1 MRDMREIII
10 LRLTLLNFKGI
21 RSLTVDFDEHETN
34 IYGANAAGKTT
45 VFDAFRWVLFGK
57 DCQDRKD
64 FNIKTIGADG
74 KPIER
79 LPHEVTADLV
89 VDGEQITLKKCY
101 VEKWAKKRGSA
112 EETFSGHAVECYY
125 NDVPCSV
132 KEYEAKVSEICDEQ
146 VFKLITNPLFFTSQK
161 KDFQRG
167 MLISLAGDVTNQ
179 ELVDE
184 NPGFSE
190 LVGML
195 SGKTVEELKREVS
208 CKKRKIKDGIDN
220 IPARID
226 ERKRDMPE
234 AWDWSAVE
242 TNIRVHEYELKR
254 LDAQIADRSKAFNET
269 TKHKQEVAKQLSEVK
284 SSITARQYELK
295 DKLLAEYNES
305 RRAHDTVV
313 QRAISLRNER
323 RVKALALPR
332 LGNELQTLKDKREAL
347 IAEWRAIKAEI
358 FTEPDRNEFV
368 CPTCKRPLEADDVD
382 AKIEE
387 LRTAFNAEKSKR
399 LEYNKTIGI
408 ETKGAIEAKESE
420 IKAINDGCFR
430 LDNEIAEIENSA
442 AYKTTPTEPNV
453 EPMIAADNTLQE
465 LKAKAANLQMELDKE
480 VSAPDTSDLQE
491 LKNKHQEAI
500 NAAKVKL
507 SNRETIANSNRR
519 IKELEDEYKTSQDEL
534 ARLEG
539 IEFTIQQFCKARI
552 EHVESRINGMFRLV
566 RFKMYEQQINGGEI
580 ETCEATVDGVP
591 FSDLNNAMKIN
602 AGLDIINAICAAKS
616 IIAPI
621 FIDNRESVSEIV
633 STKSQIV
640 NLIVDENCKTLKIQ

>member
-1 MRDMREIII
+1 MKEIII

-101 VEKWAKKRGSA
+101 VEKWTKKRGSA
-112 EETFSGHAVECYY
+112 VETFSGHAVECYY

-167 MLISLAGDVTNQ
+167 MLISLAGNVTNQ

-184 NPGFSE
+184 NPDFAD

-195 SGKTVEELKREVS
+195 SGKTIEELKREVAS
-208 CKKRKIKDGIDN
+208 KKRKIKDGIDN

-242 TNIRVHEYELKR
+242 TNIKVHEYEIGQ
-254 LDAQIADRSKAFNET
+254 LDAQIAGRSKAFSET
-269 TKHKQEVAKQLSEVK
+269 TKSKQEVARQLSEVK
-284 SSITARQYELK
+284 SGITAREYKMK
-295 DKLLAEYNES
+295 DALLACYNET
-305 RRAHDTVV
+305 RRAHETAV
-313 QRAISLRNER
+313 QEVASKRNER

-332 LGNELQTLKDKREAL
+332 MEKELQTLKEKREAL
-347 IAEWRAIKAEI
+347 IAEWRTVKAEE

-387 LRTAFNAEKSKR
+387 LRTAFNTDKSKR
-399 LEYNKTIGI
+399 LEHNKTVGI
-408 ETKGAIEAKESE
+408 ETKGAIEAKEAE
-420 IKAINDGCFR
+420 IKAINDGCFK
-430 LDNEIAEIENSA
+430 LDDTIALIENSD
-442 AYKTTPTEPNV
+442 AYKNNPTEPDIKPILDEDDELN
-453 EPMIAADNTLQE
+453 E
-465 LKAKAANLQMELDKE
+465 LKTKAANLQMELDKE

-491 LKNKHQEAI
+491 LKNKHQEAL
-500 NAAKVKL
+500 NADKMKL
-507 SNRETIANSNRR
+507 RDRETIANINKR

-552 EHVESRINGMFRLV
+552 EHVESRINGMFKLV
-566 RFKMYEQQINGGEI
+566 RFKMHEQQINGGEI

-602 AGLDIINAICAAKS
+602 AGLDIINAICAANG

-621 FIDNRESVSEIV
+621 FIDNRESVSEIL
-633 STKSQIV
+633 STQSQIV
-640 NLIVDENCKTLKIQ
+640 NLVVDENCKTLKIQ

>member
-1 MRDMREIII
+1 MKEIII

-57 DCQDRKD
+57 DCNDRKD

-101 VEKWAKKRGSA
+101 VEKWTKKRGSA
-112 EETFSGHAVECYY
+112 VETFSGHAVECYY

-167 MLISLAGDVTNQ
+167 MLINLAGDVTNQ

-184 NPGFSE
+184 NPEFSE

-195 SGKTVEELKREVS
+195 SGKTVEELKREVAS
-208 CKKRKIKDGIDN
+208 KKRKIKDGIDN

-234 AWDWSAVE
+234 VLDWSAIE
-242 TNIRVHEYELKR
+242 TNIKVHEYEITQ
-254 LDAQIADRSKAFNET
+254 LDAQIADRSKAFNEI

-284 SSITARQYELK
+284 SSITARQFELK
-295 DKLLAEYNES
+295 DKLLADYNES
-305 RRAHDTVV
+305 RRAHDTAV
-313 QRAISLRNER
+313 QRATTLRNER
-323 RVKALALPR
+323 RVKGLALPR
-332 LGNELQTLKDKREAL
+332 LEKELASLKEKREGM
-347 IAEWRAIKAEI
+347 IAEWRNIKAMT
-358 FTEPDRNEFV
+358 FAEPDRNEFV

-387 LRTAFNAEKSKR
+387 LRTAFNADKSKR
-399 LEYNKTIGI
+399 LESNKTLGI
-408 ETKGAIEAKESE
+408 ETKNAIEAKEAE
-420 IKAINDGCFR
+420 IKAINDGCFK

-442 AYKTTPTEPNV
+442 SYKTEPTEPNI
-453 EPMIAADNTLQE
+453 EPMIEADSTLQE
-465 LKAKAANLQMELDKE
+465 LKAKAANLQTELDKE

-491 LKNKHQEAI
+491 LKSKHQEAI
-500 NAAKVKL
+500 NADKVKL
-507 SNRETIANSNRR
+507 HNRETIANSNKR

-552 EHVESRINGMFRLV
+552 EHVESRINGMFKLV

-580 ETCEATVDGVP
+580 ETCEATVNGVP

-602 AGLDIINAICAAKS
+602 AGLDIINAICAANG

-621 FIDNRESVSEIV
+621 FIDNRESVSDIV
-633 STKSQIV
+633 STQSQIV
-640 NLIVDENCKTLKIQ
+640 NLIVDANCKTLKIM

>member
-1 MRDMREIII
+1 MKEIII

-57 DCQDRKD
+57 DCNDRKD

-101 VEKWAKKRGSA
+101 VEKWTKKRGSA
-112 EETFSGHAVECYY
+112 VETFSGHAVECYY

-167 MLISLAGDVTNQ
+167 MLINLAGDVTNQ

-184 NPGFSE
+184 NPEISE

-195 SGKTVEELKREVS
+195 SGKTVEELKREVAS
-208 CKKRKIKDGIDN
+208 KKRKIKDGIDN

-234 AWDWSAVE
+234 VLDWSAIE
-242 TNIRVHEYELKR
+242 TNIKVHEYEITQ
-254 LDAQIADRSKAFNET
+254 LDAQIADRSKAFNEI

-284 SSITARQYELK
+284 SSITARQFELK
-295 DKLLAEYNES
+295 DKLLADYNES
-305 RRAHDTVV
+305 RRAHDTAV
-313 QRAISLRNER
+313 QRATTLCNER
-323 RVKALALPR
+323 RVKGLALPR
-332 LGNELQTLKDKREAL
+332 LEKELASLKEKREGL
-347 IAEWRAIKAEI
+347 IAEWRNIKAMT
-358 FTEPDRNEFV
+358 FVEPDRNEFV

-387 LRTAFNAEKSKR
+387 LRTAFNADKSKR
-399 LEYNKTIGI
+399 LESNKTLGI
-408 ETKGAIEAKESE
+408 ETKNAIEAKEAE
-420 IKAINDGCFR
+420 IKAINDGCFK

-442 AYKTTPTEPNV
+442 SYKTEPTEPNI
-453 EPMIAADNTLQE
+453 EPMIEADSTLQE
-465 LKAKAANLQMELDKE
+465 LKAKVANLQTELDKE

-491 LKNKHQEAI
+491 LKSKHQEAI
-500 NAAKVKL
+500 NADKVKL
-507 SNRETIANSNRR
+507 HNRETIANSNKR

-552 EHVESRINGMFRLV
+552 EHVESRINGMFKLV

-580 ETCEATVDGVP
+580 ETCEATVNGVP

-602 AGLDIINAICAAKS
+602 AGLDIINAICAANG

-621 FIDNRESVSEIV
+621 FIDNRESVSDIV
-633 STKSQIV
+633 STQSQIV
-640 NLIVDENCKTLKIQ
+640 NLIVDANCKTLKIM

>member
-1 MRDMREIII
+1 MKEIII
-10 LRLTLLNFKGI
+10 LRLILLNFKGI

-57 DCQDRKD
+57 DCNDRKD

-74 KPIER
+74 KPIEL

-101 VEKWAKKRGSA
+101 VEKWTKKRGSA
-112 EETFSGHAVECYY
+112 VETFSGHAVECYY

-167 MLISLAGDVTNQ
+167 MLINLAGDVTNQ

-184 NPGFSE
+184 NTEFSE

-195 SGKTVEELKREVS
+195 SGKTVEELKREVAS
-208 CKKRKIKDGIDN
+208 KKRKIKDGIDN

-234 AWDWSAVE
+234 VLDWSAIE
-242 TNIRVHEYELKR
+242 TNIKVHEYEITQ
-254 LDAQIADRSKAFNET
+254 LDAQIADRSKAFNEI

-284 SSITARQYELK
+284 SSITARQFELK
-295 DKLLAEYNES
+295 DKLLADYNES
-305 RRAHDTVV
+305 RRAHDTAV
-313 QRAISLRNER
+313 QRATTLRNER
-323 RVKALALPR
+323 RVKGLALPR
-332 LGNELQTLKDKREAL
+332 LEKELASLKEKREGM
-347 IAEWRAIKAEI
+347 IAEWRNIKAMT
-358 FTEPDRNEFV
+358 FAEPDRNEFV

-387 LRTAFNAEKSKR
+387 LRTAFNADKSKR
-399 LEYNKTIGI
+399 LESNKTLGI
-408 ETKGAIEAKESE
+408 ETKNAIEAKEAE
-420 IKAINDGCFR
+420 IKAINDGCFK

-442 AYKTTPTEPNV
+442 SYKTEPTEPNI
-453 EPMIAADNTLQE
+453 EPMIEADSTLQE
-465 LKAKAANLQMELDKE
+465 LKAKAANLQTELDKE

-491 LKNKHQEAI
+491 LKSKHQEAI
-500 NAAKVKL
+500 NADKVKL
-507 SNRETIANSNRR
+507 HNRETIANSNKR

-552 EHVESRINGMFRLV
+552 EHVESRINGMFKLV

-580 ETCEATVDGVP
+580 ETCEATVNGVP

-602 AGLDIINAICAAKS
+602 AGLDIINAICAANG

-621 FIDNRESVSEIV
+621 FIDNRESVSDIV
-633 STKSQIV
+633 STQSQIV
-640 NLIVDENCKTLKIQ
+640 NLIVDANCKTLKIM

>member
-1 MRDMREIII
+1 MKEIII

-57 DCQDRKD
+57 DCNDRKD

-101 VEKWAKKRGSA
+101 VEKWTKKRGSA
-112 EETFSGHAVECYY
+112 VETFSGHAVECYY

-167 MLISLAGDVTNQ
+167 MLINLAGDVTNQ

-184 NPGFSE
+184 NPEFSE

-195 SGKTVEELKREVS
+195 SGKTVEELKREVAS
-208 CKKRKIKDGIDN
+208 KKRKIKDGIDN

-234 AWDWSAVE
+234 VLDWSAIE
-242 TNIRVHEYELKR
+242 TNIKVHEYEITQ
-254 LDAQIADRSKAFNET
+254 LDAQIADRSKAFNEI

-284 SSITARQYELK
+284 SSITARQFELK
-295 DKLLAEYNES
+295 DKLLADYNES
-305 RRAHDTVV
+305 RRAHDTAV
-313 QRAISLRNER
+313 QRATTLRNER
-323 RVKALALPR
+323 RVKGLALPR
-332 LGNELQTLKDKREAL
+332 LEKELQTLKERREAL
-347 IAEWRAIKAEI
+347 IAEWRAIKTETFA
-358 FTEPDRNEFV
+358 EPDRNDFI
-368 CPTCKRPLEADDVD
+368 CPTCKRPLEADDVE
-382 AKIEE
+382 AKIED
-387 LRTAFNAEKSKR
+387 LRISFNADKSKR
-399 LEYNKTIGI
+399 LESNKTLGI
-408 ETKGAIEAKESE
+408 ETKNAIEAKEAE
-420 IKAINDGCFR
+420 IKAINDGCFK
-430 LDNEIAEIENSA
+430 LDNEIVEIENSA
-442 AYKTTPTEPNV
+442 SYKTEPTEPNI
-453 EPMIAADNTLQE
+453 EPMIEADSTLQG
-465 LKAKAANLQMELDKE
+465 LKAKAANLQTELDKE

-491 LKNKHQEAI
+491 LKSKHQEAI
-500 NAAKVKL
+500 NADKVKL
-507 SNRETIANSNRR
+507 HNRETIANSNKR

-552 EHVESRINGMFRLV
+552 EHVESRINGMFKLV

-580 ETCEATVDGVP
+580 ETCEAAVNGVP

-602 AGLDIINAICAAKS
+602 AGLDIINAICAANG

-621 FIDNRESVSEIV
+621 FIDNRESVSDIV
-633 STKSQIV
+633 STQSQIV
-640 NLIVDENCKTLKIQ
+640 NLIVDANCKTLKIM

>member
-1 MRDMREIII
+1 MKEIII

-57 DCQDRKD
+57 DCNDRKD

-101 VEKWAKKRGSA
+101 VEKWTKKRGSA
-112 EETFSGHAVECYY
+112 VETFSGHAVECYY

-167 MLISLAGDVTNQ
+167 MLINLAGDVTNQ

-184 NPGFSE
+184 NPEFSE

-195 SGKTVEELKREVS
+195 SGKTVEELKREVAS
-208 CKKRKIKDGIDN
+208 KKRKIKDGIDN

-234 AWDWSAVE
+234 VLDWSAIE
-242 TNIRVHEYELKR
+242 TNIKVHEYEITQ
-254 LDAQIADRSKAFNET
+254 LDAQIADRSKVFNEA
-269 TKHKQEVAKQLSEVK
+269 TKHKQEVARQLSDVK
-284 SSITARQYELK
+284 SSITARQFELK
-295 DKLLAEYNES
+295 DKLLADYNES
-305 RRAHDTVV
+305 RRAHDTAV
-313 QRAISLRNER
+313 QRATTLRNER

-332 LGNELQTLKDKREAL
+332 LEKELASLKEKREGL
-347 IAEWRAIKAEI
+347 IAEWRNIKAMA
-358 FTEPDRNEFV
+358 FAEPDRNEFV

-387 LRTAFNAEKSKR
+387 LRTAFNADKSKR
-399 LEYNKTIGI
+399 LESNKTLGI
-408 ETKGAIEAKESE
+408 ETKNAIEAKEAE
-420 IKAINDGCFR
+420 IKAIEDGCFN
-430 LDNEIAEIENSA
+430 LDNEVAEIENSDA
-442 AYKTTPTEPNV
+442 FKTTPTAPNV
-453 EPMIAADNTLQE
+453 EPAIAADKTLQE
-465 LKAKAANLQMELDKE
+465 LEAQAMSLKAELDKE
-480 VSAPDTSDLQE
+480 VSAPDTSDLME

-500 NAAKVKL
+500 NADKVKL
-507 SNRETIANSNRR
+507 NNRETIANSNKR

-552 EHVESRINGMFRLV
+552 EHVESRINGMFKLV

-580 ETCEATVDGVP
+580 ETCEATVNGVP

-602 AGLDIINAICAAKS
+602 AGLDIINAICAANG

-621 FIDNRESVSEIV
+621 FIDNRESVSDIV
-633 STKSQIV
+633 STQSQIV
-640 NLIVDENCKTLKIQ
+640 NLIVDANCKTLKIM

>member
-1 MRDMREIII
+1 MKEIII

-21 RSLTVDFDEHETN
+21 RSLTVDFDEHETS

-57 DCQDRKD
+57 DCNDRKD

-101 VEKWAKKRGSA
+101 VEKWTKKRGSA
-112 EETFSGHAVECYY
+112 VETFSGHAVECYY

-167 MLISLAGDVTNQ
+167 MLINLAGDVTNQ

-184 NPGFSE
+184 NPEFSE

-195 SGKTVEELKREVS
+195 SGKTVEELKREVAS
-208 CKKRKIKDGIDN
+208 KKRKIKDGIDN

-234 AWDWSAVE
+234 VLDWSAIE
-242 TNIRVHEYELKR
+242 TNIKVHEYEITQ
-254 LDAQIADRSKAFNET
+254 LDAQIADRSKAFNEI

-284 SSITARQYELK
+284 SSITARQFELK
-295 DKLLAEYNES
+295 DKLLADYNES
-305 RRAHDTVV
+305 RRAHDTAV
-313 QRAISLRNER
+313 QRATTLRNER
-323 RVKALALPR
+323 RVKGLALPR
-332 LGNELQTLKDKREAL
+332 LEKELASLKEKREGL
-347 IAEWRAIKAEI
+347 IAEWRNIKAMT
-358 FTEPDRNEFV
+358 FAEPDRNEFV

-387 LRTAFNAEKSKR
+387 LRTAFNADKSKR
-399 LEYNKTIGI
+399 LESNKTLGI
-408 ETKGAIEAKESE
+408 ETKNAIEAKEAE
-420 IKAINDGCFR
+420 IKAINDGCFK

-442 AYKTTPTEPNV
+442 SYKTEPTEPNI
-453 EPMIAADNTLQE
+453 EPMIEADSTLQE
-465 LKAKAANLQMELDKE
+465 LKAKAANLQTELDKE

-491 LKNKHQEAI
+491 LKSKHQEAI
-500 NAAKVKL
+500 NADKVKL
-507 SNRETIANSNRR
+507 HNRETIANSNKR

-552 EHVESRINGMFRLV
+552 EHVESRINGMFKLV

-580 ETCEATVDGVP
+580 ETCEATVNGVP

-602 AGLDIINAICAAKS
+602 AGLDIINAICAANG

-621 FIDNRESVSEIV
+621 FIDNRESVSDIV
-633 STKSQIV
+633 STQSQIV
-640 NLIVDENCKTLKIQ
+640 NLIVDANCKTLKIM

>member
-1 MRDMREIII
+1 MKEIII

-57 DCQDRKD
+57 DCNDRKD

-89 VDGEQITLKKCY
+89 VDGEQITIKKCY
-101 VEKWAKKRGSA
+101 VEKWTKKRGSA
-112 EETFSGHAVECYY
+112 VETFSGHAVECYY

-167 MLISLAGDVTNQ
+167 MLINLAGDVTNQ

-184 NPGFSE
+184 NPEFSE

-195 SGKTVEELKREVS
+195 SGKTVEELKREVAS
-208 CKKRKIKDGIDN
+208 KKRKIKDGIDN

-234 AWDWSAVE
+234 VLDWSAIE
-242 TNIRVHEYELKR
+242 TNIKVHEYEITQ
-254 LDAQIADRSKAFNET
+254 LDAQIADRSKAFNEI

-284 SSITARQYELK
+284 SSITARKFELK
-295 DKLLAEYNES
+295 DKLLADYNES
-305 RRAHDTVV
+305 RRAHDTAV
-313 QRAISLRNER
+313 QRATTLRNER
-323 RVKALALPR
+323 RVKGLALPR
-332 LGNELQTLKDKREAL
+332 LEKELASLKEKREGL
-347 IAEWRAIKAEI
+347 IAEWRNIKAMT
-358 FTEPDRNEFV
+358 FAEPDRNEFV

-387 LRTAFNAEKSKR
+387 LRTAFNADKSKR
-399 LEYNKTIGI
+399 LESNKTLGI
-408 ETKGAIEAKESE
+408 ETKNAIEAKEAE
-420 IKAINDGCFR
+420 IKAINDGCFK

-442 AYKTTPTEPNV
+442 SYKTEPTEPNI
-453 EPMIAADNTLQE
+453 EPMIEADSTLQE
-465 LKAKAANLQMELDKE
+465 LKAKAANLQTELDKE

-491 LKNKHQEAI
+491 LKSKHQEAI
-500 NAAKVKL
+500 NADKVKL
-507 SNRETIANSNRR
+507 HNREAIANSNKR

-552 EHVESRINGMFRLV
+552 EHVESRINGMFKLV

-580 ETCEATVDGVP
+580 ETCEATVNGVP

-602 AGLDIINAICAAKS
+602 AGLDIINAICAANG

-621 FIDNRESVSEIV
+621 FIDNRESVSDIV
-633 STKSQIV
+633 STQSQIV
-640 NLIVDENCKTLKIQ
+640 NLIVDANCKTLKIM

>member
-1 MRDMREIII
+1 MKEIII

-57 DCQDRKD
+57 DCNDRKD

-101 VEKWAKKRGSA
+101 VEKWTKKRGSA
-112 EETFSGHAVECYY
+112 VETFSGHAVECYY

-167 MLISLAGDVTNQ
+167 MLINLAGDVTKQ

-184 NPGFSE
+184 NPEFSE

-195 SGKTVEELKREVS
+195 SGKTVEELKREVAS
-208 CKKRKIKDGIDN
+208 KKRKIKAGIDN

-234 AWDWSAVE
+234 VLDWSAIE
-242 TNIRVHEYELKR
+242 TNIKVHEYEITQ
-254 LDAQIADRSKAFNET
+254 LDAQIADRSKAFNEI

-284 SSITARQYELK
+284 SSITARQFELK
-295 DKLLAEYNES
+295 DKLLADYNES
-305 RRAHDTVV
+305 RRAHDTAV
-313 QRAISLRNER
+313 QRATTLCNER
-323 RVKALALPR
+323 RVKGLAQPR
-332 LGNELQTLKDKREAL
+332 LEKELASLKEKREGL
-347 IAEWRAIKAEI
+347 IAEWRNIKAMT
-358 FTEPDRNEFV
+358 FAEPDRNEFV

-387 LRTAFNAEKSKR
+387 LRTAFNADKSKR
-399 LEYNKTIGI
+399 LESNKTLGI
-408 ETKGAIEAKESE
+408 ETKNAIEAKEAE
-420 IKAINDGCFR
+420 IKAINDGCFK

-442 AYKTTPTEPNV
+442 SYKTEPTEPNI
-453 EPMIAADNTLQE
+453 EPMIEADSTLQE
-465 LKAKAANLQMELDKE
+465 LKAKVANLQTELDKE

-491 LKNKHQEAI
+491 LKSKHQEAI
-500 NAAKVKL
+500 NADKVKL
-507 SNRETIANSNRR
+507 HNRETIANSNKR

-552 EHVESRINGMFRLV
+552 EHVESRINGMFKLV

-580 ETCEATVDGVP
+580 ETCEATVNGVP

-602 AGLDIINAICAAKS
+602 AGLDIINAICAANG

-621 FIDNRESVSEIV
+621 FIDNRESVSDIV
-633 STKSQIV
+633 STQSQIV
-640 NLIVDENCKTLKIQ
+640 NLIVDANCKTLKII

>member
-1 MRDMREIII
+1 MKEIII

-101 VEKWAKKRGSA
+101 VEKWTKKRGSA
-112 EETFSGHAVECYY
+112 VETFSGHAVECYY

-167 MLISLAGDVTNQ
+167 MLISLAGNVTNQ

-184 NPGFSE
+184 NPDFAD

-195 SGKTVEELKREVS
+195 SGKTIEELKREVAS
-208 CKKRKIKDGIDN
+208 KKRKIKDGIDN

-242 TNIRVHEYELKR
+242 TNIKVHEYEIGQ
-254 LDAQIADRSKAFNET
+254 LDAQIADRSKAFSET
-269 TKHKQEVAKQLSEVK
+269 AKRKQEVARQLSEVK
-284 SSITARQYELK
+284 SGITAREYKMK
-295 DKLLAEYNES
+295 DALLACYNET
-305 RRAHDTVV
+305 RRAHETAV
-313 QRAISLRNER
+313 QEVASKRNER

-332 LGNELQTLKDKREAL
+332 MEKELQTLKEKREAL
-347 IAEWRAIKAEI
+347 IAEWRTVKAEE

-387 LRTAFNAEKSKR
+387 LRTAFNTDKSKR
-399 LEYNKTIGI
+399 LEHNKTVGI
-408 ETKGAIEAKESE
+408 ETKGAIEAKEAE
-420 IKAINDGCFR
+420 IKAINDGCFK
-430 LDNEIAEIENSA
+430 LDDTIALIENSD
-442 AYKTTPTEPNV
+442 AYKNNPTEPDIKPILDEDDELN
-453 EPMIAADNTLQE
+453 E
-465 LKAKAANLQMELDKE
+465 LKTKAANLQMELDKE

-491 LKNKHQEAI
+491 LKNKHQEAL
-500 NAAKVKL
+500 NADKMKL
-507 SNRETIANSNRR
+507 RDRETIANINKR

-552 EHVESRINGMFRLV
+552 EHVESRINGMFKLV

-602 AGLDIINAICAAKS
+602 AGLDIINAICAANG

-621 FIDNRESVSEIV
+621 FIDNRESVSEIL
-633 STKSQIV
+633 STQSQIV
-640 NLIVDENCKTLKIQ
+640 NLVVDENCKTLKIQ

>member
-1 MRDMREIII
+1 MKEIII

-57 DCQDRKD
+57 DCNDRKD

-101 VEKWAKKRGSA
+101 VEKWTKKRGSA
-112 EETFSGHAVECYY
+112 VETFSGHAVECYY

-167 MLISLAGDVTNQ
+167 MLINLAGDVTNQ

-184 NPGFSE
+184 NTEFSE

-195 SGKTVEELKREVS
+195 SGKTVEELKREVAS
-208 CKKRKIKDGIDN
+208 KKRKIKDGIDN

-234 AWDWSAVE
+234 VLDWSAIE
-242 TNIRVHEYELKR
+242 TNIKVHEYEITQ
-254 LDAQIADRSKAFNET
+254 LDAQIADRSKAFNEI

-284 SSITARQYELK
+284 SSITARQFELK
-295 DKLLAEYNES
+295 DKLLADYNES
-305 RRAHDTVV
+305 RRAHDTAV
-313 QRAISLRNER
+313 QRATTLRNER
-323 RVKALALPR
+323 RVKGLALPR
-332 LGNELQTLKDKREAL
+332 LEKELASLKEKREGM
-347 IAEWRAIKAEI
+347 IAEWRNIKAMT
-358 FTEPDRNEFV
+358 FAEPDRNEFV

-387 LRTAFNAEKSKR
+387 LRTAFNADKSKR
-399 LEYNKTIGI
+399 LESNKTLGI
-408 ETKGAIEAKESE
+408 ETKNAIEAKEAE
-420 IKAINDGCFR
+420 IKAINDGCFK

-442 AYKTTPTEPNV
+442 SYKTEPTEPNI
-453 EPMIAADNTLQE
+453 EPMIEADSTLQE
-465 LKAKAANLQMELDKE
+465 LKAKAANLQTELDKE

-491 LKNKHQEAI
+491 LKSKHQEAI
-500 NAAKVKL
+500 NADKVKL
-507 SNRETIANSNRR
+507 HNRETIANSNKR

-539 IEFTIQQFCKARI
+539 IEFTIQQFCKARR
-552 EHVESRINGMFRLV
+552 EHVESRINGMFKLV

-580 ETCEATVDGVP
+580 ETCEATVNGVP

-602 AGLDIINAICAAKS
+602 AGLDIINAICAANG

-621 FIDNRESVSEIV
+621 FIDNRESVSDIV
-633 STKSQIV
+633 STQSQIV
-640 NLIVDENCKTLKIQ
+640 NLIVDANCKTLKIM

>member
-1 MRDMREIII
+1 MKEIII

-57 DCQDRKD
+57 DCNDRKD

-101 VEKWAKKRGSA
+101 VEKWTKKRGSA
-112 EETFSGHAVECYY
+112 VETFSGHAVECYY

-167 MLISLAGDVTNQ
+167 MLINLAGDVTNQ

-184 NPGFSE
+184 NPEFSE

-195 SGKTVEELKREVS
+195 SGKTVEELKREVAS
-208 CKKRKIKDGIDN
+208 KKRKIKDGIDN

-234 AWDWSAVE
+234 VLDWSAIE
-242 TNIRVHEYELKR
+242 TNIKVHEYEITQ
-254 LDAQIADRSKAFNET
+254 LDAQIADRSKAFNEI

-284 SSITARQYELK
+284 SSITARQFELK
-295 DKLLAEYNES
+295 DKLLADYNES
-305 RRAHDTVV
+305 RRSHDTAV
-313 QRAISLRNER
+313 QRATTLCNER
-323 RVKALALPR
+323 RVKGLALPR
-332 LGNELQTLKDKREAL
+332 LEKELASLKEKREGL
-347 IAEWRAIKAEI
+347 IAEWRNIKAMT
-358 FTEPDRNEFV
+358 FAEPDRNEFV

-387 LRTAFNAEKSKR
+387 LRTAFNADKSKR
-399 LEYNKTIGI
+399 LESNKTLGI
-408 ETKGAIEAKESE
+408 ETKNAIEAKEAE
-420 IKAINDGCFR
+420 IKAINDGCFK

-442 AYKTTPTEPNV
+442 SYKTEPTEPNI
-453 EPMIAADNTLQE
+453 EPMIEADSTLQE
-465 LKAKAANLQMELDKE
+465 LKAKVANLQTELDKE

-491 LKNKHQEAI
+491 LKSKHQEAI
-500 NAAKVKL
+500 NADKVKL
-507 SNRETIANSNRR
+507 HNRETIANSNKR

-552 EHVESRINGMFRLV
+552 EHVESRINGMFKLV

-580 ETCEATVDGVP
+580 ETCEATVNGVP

-602 AGLDIINAICAAKS
+602 AGLDIINAICAANG

-621 FIDNRESVSEIV
+621 FIDNRESVSDIV
-633 STKSQIV
+633 STQSQIV
-640 NLIVDENCKTLKIQ
+640 NLIVDANCKTLKII

>member
-1 MRDMREIII
+1 MKEIII

-57 DCQDRKD
+57 DCNDRKD

-101 VEKWAKKRGSA
+101 VEKWTKKRGSA
-112 EETFSGHAVECYY
+112 VETFSGHAVECYY

-167 MLISLAGDVTNQ
+167 MLINLAGDVTNQ

-184 NPGFSE
+184 NTEFSE

-195 SGKTVEELKREVS
+195 SGKTVEELKREVAS
-208 CKKRKIKDGIDN
+208 KKRKIKDGIDN

-234 AWDWSAVE
+234 VLDWSAIE
-242 TNIRVHEYELKR
+242 TNIKVHEYEITQ
-254 LDAQIADRSKAFNET
+254 LDAQIADRSKAFNEI

-284 SSITARQYELK
+284 SSITARQFELK
-295 DKLLAEYNES
+295 DKLLADYNES
-305 RRAHDTVV
+305 RRAHDTAV
-313 QRAISLRNER
+313 QRATTLRNER
-323 RVKALALPR
+323 RVKGLALPR
-332 LGNELQTLKDKREAL
+332 LEKELASLKEKREGM
-347 IAEWRAIKAEI
+347 IAEWRNIKAMT
-358 FTEPDRNEFV
+358 FAEPDRNEFV

-387 LRTAFNAEKSKR
+387 LRTAFNADKSKR
-399 LEYNKTIGI
+399 LESNKTLGI
-408 ETKGAIEAKESE
+408 ETKNAIEAKETE
-420 IKAINDGCFR
+420 IKAINDGCFK

-442 AYKTTPTEPNV
+442 SYKTEPTEPNI
-453 EPMIAADNTLQE
+453 EPMIEADSTLQE
-465 LKAKAANLQMELDKE
+465 LKAKAANLQTELDKE

-491 LKNKHQEAI
+491 LKSKHQEAI
-500 NAAKVKL
+500 NADKVKL
-507 SNRETIANSNRR
+507 HNRETIANSNKR

-552 EHVESRINGMFRLV
+552 EHVESRINGMFKLV

-580 ETCEATVDGVP
+580 ETCEATVNGVP

-602 AGLDIINAICAAKS
+602 AGLDIINAICAANG

-621 FIDNRESVSEIV
+621 FIDNRESVSDIV
-633 STKSQIV
+633 STQSQIV
-640 NLIVDENCKTLKIQ
+640 NLIVDANCKTLKIM

>member
-1 MRDMREIII
+1 MKEIII

-57 DCQDRKD
+57 DCNDRKD

-101 VEKWAKKRGSA
+101 VEKWTKKRGSA
-112 EETFSGHAVECYY
+112 VETFSGHAVECYY

-167 MLISLAGDVTNQ
+167 MLINLAGDVTNQ

-184 NPGFSE
+184 NPEFSE

-195 SGKTVEELKREVS
+195 SGKTVEELKREVAS
-208 CKKRKIKDGIDN
+208 KKRKIKDGIDN

-234 AWDWSAVE
+234 VLDWSAIE
-242 TNIRVHEYELKR
+242 TNIKVHEYEITQ
-254 LDAQIADRSKAFNET
+254 LDAQIADRSKAFNEI

-284 SSITARQYELK
+284 SSITARQFELK
-295 DKLLAEYNES
+295 DKLLADYNES
-305 RRAHDTVV
+305 RRAHDTAV
-313 QRAISLRNER
+313 QRATTLRNER
-323 RVKALALPR
+323 RVKGLALPR
-332 LGNELQTLKDKREAL
+332 LEKELQTLKERREAL
-347 IAEWRAIKAEI
+347 IAEWRAIKTETFA
-358 FTEPDRNEFV
+358 EPDLNDFI
-368 CPTCKRPLEADDVD
+368 CPTCKRPLEADDVE
-382 AKIEE
+382 AKIED
-387 LRTAFNAEKSKR
+387 LRISFNADKSKR
-399 LEYNKTIGI
+399 LESNKTLGI
-408 ETKGAIEAKESE
+408 ETKNAIEAKEAE
-420 IKAINDGCFR
+420 IKAINDGCFK
-430 LDNEIAEIENSA
+430 LDNEIVEIENSA
-442 AYKTTPTEPNV
+442 SYKTEPTEPNI
-453 EPMIAADNTLQE
+453 EPMIEADSTLQG
-465 LKAKAANLQMELDKE
+465 LKAKAANLQTELDKE

-491 LKNKHQEAI
+491 LKSKHQEAI
-500 NAAKVKL
+500 NADKVKL
-507 SNRETIANSNRR
+507 HNRETIANSNKR
-519 IKELEDEYKTSQDEL
+519 IKELKDEYKTSQDEL

-552 EHVESRINGMFRLV
+552 EHVESRINGMFKLV

-580 ETCEATVDGVP
+580 ETCEATVNGVP

-602 AGLDIINAICAAKS
+602 AGLDIINAICAANG

-621 FIDNRESVSEIV
+621 FIDNRESVSDIV
-633 STKSQIV
+633 STQSQIV
-640 NLIVDENCKTLKIQ
+640 NLIVDANCKTLKIM

>member
-1 MRDMREIII
+1 MKEIII

-57 DCQDRKD
+57 DCNDRKD

-89 VDGEQITLKKCY
+89 VNGEQITLKKCY
-101 VEKWAKKRGSA
+101 VEKWTKKRGSA
-112 EETFSGHAVECYY
+112 VETFSGHAVECYY

-167 MLISLAGDVTNQ
+167 MLINLAGDVTNQ

-184 NPGFSE
+184 NPEFSE

-195 SGKTVEELKREVS
+195 SGKTVEELKREVAS
-208 CKKRKIKDGIDN
+208 KKRKIKDGIDN

-234 AWDWSAVE
+234 VLDWSAIE
-242 TNIRVHEYELKR
+242 TNIKVHEYEITQ
-254 LDAQIADRSKAFNET
+254 LDAQIADRSKAFNEI

-284 SSITARQYELK
+284 SSITARQFELK
-295 DKLLAEYNES
+295 DKLLADYNES
-305 RRAHDTVV
+305 RRAHDTAV
-313 QRAISLRNER
+313 QRATTLRNER
-323 RVKALALPR
+323 RVKGLALPR
-332 LGNELQTLKDKREAL
+332 LEKELASLKEKREGL
-347 IAEWRAIKAEI
+347 IAEWRNIKAMT
-358 FTEPDRNEFV
+358 FAEPDRNEFV

-387 LRTAFNAEKSKR
+387 LRTAFNADKSKR
-399 LEYNKTIGI
+399 LESNKTLGI
-408 ETKGAIEAKESE
+408 ETKNAIEAKEAE
-420 IKAINDGCFR
+420 IKAINDGCFK

-442 AYKTTPTEPNV
+442 SYKTEPTEPNI
-453 EPMIAADNTLQE
+453 EPMIEADSTLQG
-465 LKAKAANLQMELDKE
+465 LKAKAANLQTELDKE

-491 LKNKHQEAI
+491 LKSKHQEAI
-500 NAAKVKL
+500 NADKVKL
-507 SNRETIANSNRR
+507 HNRETIANSNKR

-552 EHVESRINGMFRLV
+552 EHVESRINGMFKLV

-580 ETCEATVDGVP
+580 ETCEATVNGVP

-602 AGLDIINAICAAKS
+602 AGLDIINAICAANG

-621 FIDNRESVSEIV
+621 FIDNRESVSDIV
-633 STKSQIV
+633 STQSQIV
-640 NLIVDENCKTLKIQ
+640 NLIVDANCKTLKIM

>member
-1 MRDMREIII
+1 MKEIII

-57 DCQDRKD
+57 DCNDRKD

-101 VEKWAKKRGSA
+101 VEKWTKKRGSA
-112 EETFSGHAVECYY
+112 VETFSGHAVECYY

-167 MLISLAGDVTNQ
+167 MLINLAGDVTNQ

-184 NPGFSE
+184 NTEFSE

-195 SGKTVEELKREVS
+195 SGKTVEELKREVAS
-208 CKKRKIKDGIDN
+208 KKRKIKDGIDN

-234 AWDWSAVE
+234 VLDWSAIE
-242 TNIRVHEYELKR
+242 TNIKVHEYEITQ
-254 LDAQIADRSKAFNET
+254 LDAQIADRSKAFNEI

-284 SSITARQYELK
+284 SSITARQFELK
-295 DKLLAEYNES
+295 DKLLADYNES
-305 RRAHDTVV
+305 RRAHDTAV
-313 QRAISLRNER
+313 QRATTLRNER
-323 RVKALALPR
+323 RVKGLALPR
-332 LGNELQTLKDKREAL
+332 LEKELASLKEKREGM
-347 IAEWRAIKAEI
+347 IAEWRNIKAMT
-358 FTEPDRNEFV
+358 FAEPDRNEFV

-387 LRTAFNAEKSKR
+387 LRTAFNADKSKR
-399 LEYNKTIGI
+399 LESNKTLGI
-408 ETKGAIEAKESE
+408 ETKNAIEAKEAE
-420 IKAINDGCFR
+420 IKAINDGCFK

-442 AYKTTPTEPNV
+442 SYKTEPTEPNI
-453 EPMIAADNTLQE
+453 EPMIEADSTLQE
-465 LKAKAANLQMELDKE
+465 LKAKAANLQTELDKE

-491 LKNKHQEAI
+491 LKSKHQEAI
-500 NAAKVKL
+500 NADKVKL
-507 SNRETIANSNRR
+507 HNRETIANSNKR

-552 EHVESRINGMFRLV
+552 EHVESRINGMFKLV

-580 ETCEATVDGVP
+580 ETCEATVNGVP

-602 AGLDIINAICAAKS
+602 AGLDIINAICAANG

-621 FIDNRESVSEIV
+621 FIDNRESVSDIV
-633 STKSQIV
+633 STQSQIV
-640 NLIVDENCKTLKIQ
+640 NLIVDANCQPLKIM

>member
-1 MRDMREIII
+1 MKEIVI

-57 DCQDRKD
+57 DCNDRKD

-89 VDGEQITLKKCY
+89 VDGEEISLKKCY
-101 VEKWAKKRGSA
+101 VEKWTKKRGSA
-112 EETFSGHAVECYY
+112 VETFSGHAVECYY

-167 MLISLAGDVTNQ
+167 MLINLAGDVTNQ

-184 NPGFSE
+184 NPEFSE

-195 SGKTVEELKREVS
+195 SGKTVEELKREVAS
-208 CKKRKIKDGIDN
+208 KKRKIKDGIDN

-234 AWDWSAVE
+234 VLDWSAIE
-242 TNIRVHEYELKR
+242 TNIKVYEYEITQ
-254 LDAQIADRSKAFNET
+254 LDAQIADRSKAFNEI

-284 SSITARQYELK
+284 SSITARQFELK
-295 DKLLAEYNES
+295 DKLLADYNES
-305 RRAHDTVV
+305 RRAHDTAV
-313 QRAISLRNER
+313 QRATTLRNER
-323 RVKALALPR
+323 RVKGLALPR
-332 LGNELQTLKDKREAL
+332 LEKELASLKEKREGL
-347 IAEWRAIKAEI
+347 IAEWRNIKAMT
-358 FTEPDRNEFV
+358 FAEPDRNEFV

-387 LRTAFNAEKSKR
+387 LRTAFNADKSKR
-399 LEYNKTIGI
+399 LESNKTLGI
-408 ETKGAIEAKESE
+408 ETKNAIEAKEAE
-420 IKAINDGCFR
+420 IKAINDGCFK

-442 AYKTTPTEPNV
+442 SYKTEPTEPNI
-453 EPMIAADNTLQE
+453 EPMIEADSTLQE
-465 LKAKAANLQMELDKE
+465 LKAKAANLQTELDKE

-491 LKNKHQEAI
+491 LKSKHQEAI
-500 NAAKVKL
+500 NADKVKL
-507 SNRETIANSNRR
+507 HNRETIANSNKR

-552 EHVESRINGMFRLV
+552 EHVESRINGMFKLV

-580 ETCEATVDGVP
+580 ETCEATVNGVP

-602 AGLDIINAICAAKS
+602 AGLDIINAICAANG

-621 FIDNRESVSEIV
+621 FIDNRESVSDIV
-633 STKSQIV
+633 STQSQIV
-640 NLIVDENCKTLKIQ
+640 NLIVDANCKTLKIM

>member
-1 MRDMREIII
+1 MKEIII

-57 DCQDRKD
+57 DCNDRKD

-101 VEKWAKKRGSA
+101 VEKWTKKRGSA
-112 EETFSGHAVECYY
+112 VETFSGHAVECYY

-146 VFKLITNPLFFTSQK
+146 VFKLITNLLFFTSQK

-167 MLISLAGDVTNQ
+167 MLINLAGDVTKQ

-184 NPGFSE
+184 NPEFSE

-195 SGKTVEELKREVS
+195 SGKTVEELKREVAS
-208 CKKRKIKDGIDN
+208 KKRKIKDGIDN

-234 AWDWSAVE
+234 VLDWSAIE
-242 TNIRVHEYELKR
+242 TNIKVHEYEITQ
-254 LDAQIADRSKAFNET
+254 LDAQIADRSKAFNKI

-284 SSITARQYELK
+284 SSITARQFELK
-295 DKLLAEYNES
+295 DKLLADYNES
-305 RRAHDTVV
+305 RRAHDTAV
-313 QRAISLRNER
+313 QRATTLCNER
-323 RVKALALPR
+323 RVKGLAQPR
-332 LGNELQTLKDKREAL
+332 LEKELASLKEKREGL
-347 IAEWRAIKAEI
+347 IAEWRNIKAMT
-358 FTEPDRNEFV
+358 FAEPDRNEFV

-387 LRTAFNAEKSKR
+387 LRTAFNADKSKR
-399 LEYNKTIGI
+399 LESNKTLGI
-408 ETKGAIEAKESE
+408 ETKNAIEAKEAE
-420 IKAINDGCFR
+420 IKAINDGCFK

-442 AYKTTPTEPNV
+442 SYKTEPTEPNI
-453 EPMIAADNTLQE
+453 EPMIEADSTLQE
-465 LKAKAANLQMELDKE
+465 LKAKVANLQTELDKE

-491 LKNKHQEAI
+491 LKSKHQEAI
-500 NAAKVKL
+500 NADKVKL
-507 SNRETIANSNRR
+507 HNRETIANSNKR

-552 EHVESRINGMFRLV
+552 EHVESRINGMFKLV

-580 ETCEATVDGVP
+580 ETCEATVNGVP

-602 AGLDIINAICAAKS
+602 AGLDIINAICAANG

-621 FIDNRESVSEIV
+621 FIDNRESVSDIV
-633 STKSQIV
+633 STQSQIV
-640 NLIVDENCKTLKIQ
+640 NLIVDANCKTLKII

>member
-1 MRDMREIII
+1 MKEIII

-57 DCQDRKD
+57 DCNDRKD
-64 FNIKTIGADG
+64 FNIKTIGEDG

-101 VEKWAKKRGSA
+101 VEKWTKKRGSA
-112 EETFSGHAVECYY
+112 VETFSGHAVECYY

-167 MLISLAGDVTNQ
+167 MLINLAGDVTNQ

-184 NPGFSE
+184 NTEFSE

-195 SGKTVEELKREVS
+195 SGKTVEELKREVAS
-208 CKKRKIKDGIDN
+208 KKRKIKDGIDN

-234 AWDWSAVE
+234 VLDWSAIE
-242 TNIRVHEYELKR
+242 TNIKVHEYEITK
-254 LDAQIADRSKAFNET
+254 LDAQIADRSKAFNEI

-284 SSITARQYELK
+284 SSITARQFELK
-295 DKLLAEYNES
+295 DKLLADYNES
-305 RRAHDTVV
+305 RRAHDTAV
-313 QRAISLRNER
+313 QRATTLRNER
-323 RVKALALPR
+323 RVKGLALPR
-332 LGNELQTLKDKREAL
+332 LEKELASLKEKREGM
-347 IAEWRAIKAEI
+347 IAEWRNIKAMT
-358 FTEPDRNEFV
+358 FAEPDRNEFV

-387 LRTAFNAEKSKR
+387 LRTAFNADKSKR
-399 LEYNKTIGI
+399 LESNKTLGI
-408 ETKGAIEAKESE
+408 ETKNAIEAKEAE
-420 IKAINDGCFR
+420 IKAINDGCFK

-442 AYKTTPTEPNV
+442 SYKTEPTEPNI
-453 EPMIAADNTLQE
+453 EPMIEADSTLQE
-465 LKAKAANLQMELDKE
+465 LKAKAANLQTELDKE

-491 LKNKHQEAI
+491 LKSKHQEAI
-500 NAAKVKL
+500 NADKVKL
-507 SNRETIANSNRR
+507 HNRETIANSNKR

-552 EHVESRINGMFRLV
+552 EHVESRINGMFKLV

-580 ETCEATVDGVP
+580 ETCEATVNGVP

-602 AGLDIINAICAAKS
+602 AGLDIINAICAANG

-621 FIDNRESVSEIV
+621 FIDNRESVSDIV
-633 STKSQIV
+633 STQSQIV
-640 NLIVDENCKTLKIQ
+640 NLIVDANCKTLKIM

>member
-1 MRDMREIII
+1 MKEIII

-57 DCQDRKD
+57 DCNDRKD

-89 VDGEQITLKKCY
+89 VDGEEISLKKCY
-101 VEKWAKKRGSA
+101 VEKWTKKRGSA
-112 EETFSGHAVECYY
+112 VETFSGHSVECYY
-125 NDVPCSV
+125 NDVPYTV
-132 KEYEAKVSEICDEQ
+132 KEYEQKVSEICDEQ

-167 MLISLAGDVTNQ
+167 MLIKLAGDVTNQ

-184 NPGFSE
+184 NPELSE

-195 SGKTVEELKREVS
+195 SGKTVEELKREVAS
-208 CKKRKIKDGIDN
+208 KKRKIKDGIDN

-234 AWDWSAVE
+234 VLDWSAIE
-242 TNIRVHEYELKR
+242 TNIKVHEYEITQ
-254 LDAQIADRSKAFNET
+254 LDAQIADRSKAFNEI

-284 SSITARQYELK
+284 SSITARQFELK
-295 DKLLAEYNES
+295 DKLLADYNES
-305 RRAHDTVV
+305 RRAHDTAV
-313 QRAISLRNER
+313 QRATTLCNER
-323 RVKALALPR
+323 RVKGLALPR
-332 LGNELQTLKDKREAL
+332 LEKELASLKEKREGL
-347 IAEWRAIKAEI
+347 IAEWRNIKAMT
-358 FTEPDRNEFV
+358 FAEPDRNEFV

-387 LRTAFNAEKSKR
+387 LRTAFNADKSKR
-399 LEYNKTIGI
+399 LESNKTLGI
-408 ETKGAIEAKESE
+408 ETKNAIEAKEAE
-420 IKAINDGCFR
+420 IKAINDGCFK

-442 AYKTTPTEPNV
+442 SYKTEPTEPNI
-453 EPMIAADNTLQE
+453 EPMIEADSTLQE
-465 LKAKAANLQMELDKE
+465 LKAKAANLQTELDKE

-491 LKNKHQEAI
+491 LKSKHQEAI
-500 NAAKVKL
+500 NADKVKL
-507 SNRETIANSNRR
+507 HNRETIANSNKR
-519 IKELEDEYKTSQDEL
+519 IHELEKEYKTSQDEL

-552 EHVESRINGMFRLV
+552 ELVESRINGMFELV

-602 AGLDIINAICAAKS
+602 AGLDIINAICRANG

-621 FIDNRESVSEIV
+621 FIDNRESVSDIV
-633 STKSQIV
+633 STQSQIV
-640 NLIVDENCKTLKIQ
+640 NLIVDANCKTLKII

>member
-1 MRDMREIII
+1 MKEIII

-57 DCQDRKD
+57 DCNDRKD

-101 VEKWAKKRGSA
+101 VEKWTKKRGSA
-112 EETFSGHAVECYY
+112 VETFSGHAVECYY

-167 MLISLAGDVTNQ
+167 MLINLAGDVTNQ
-179 ELVDE
+179 ELIDE
-184 NPGFSE
+184 NPDFSE

-195 SGKTVEELKREVS
+195 SGKTVEELKREVAS
-208 CKKRKIKDGIDN
+208 KKRKIKDGIDN

-234 AWDWSAVE
+234 VLDWSAIE
-242 TNIRVHEYELKR
+242 TNIKVHEYEITR
-254 LDAQIADRSKAFNET
+254 LDAQITDRSKAFNET

-284 SSITARQYELK
+284 SSITARQFELK
-295 DKLLAEYNES
+295 DKLLADYNES
-305 RRAHDTVV
+305 RRGHDTAV
-313 QRAISLRNER
+313 QRATSLRNER

-332 LGNELQTLKDKREAL
+332 LEKELQTLKDRREAL
-347 IAEWRAIKAEI
+347 IAEWRAIKAEV

-387 LRTAFNAEKSKR
+387 LRTAFNADKSKR

-408 ETKGAIEAKESE
+408 ETKGAIEAKEAE
-420 IKAINDGCFR
+420 IKAINDGCFK

-465 LKAKAANLQMELDKE
+465 LKAKAANLQTELDKE

-500 NAAKVKL
+500 NTDKVKL
-507 SNRETIANSNRR
+507 SNRETIANSNKR
-519 IKELEDEYKTSQDEL
+519 IKELEDEYKKNQDEL

-552 EHVESRINGMFRLV
+552 EHVESRINGMFKLV

-580 ETCEATVDGVP
+580 ETCEATVNGVP

-602 AGLDIINAICAAKS
+602 AGLDIINAICAANG

-621 FIDNRESVSEIV
+621 FIDNRESVSEIL
-633 STKSQIV
+633 STQSQIV

>member
-1 MRDMREIII
+1 MKEIII

-57 DCQDRKD
+57 DCNDRKD

-89 VDGEQITLKKCY
+89 VDGEQITIKKCY
-101 VEKWAKKRGSA
+101 VEKWTKKRGSA
-112 EETFSGHAVECYY
+112 VETFSGHAVECYY

-167 MLISLAGDVTNQ
+167 MLINLAGDVTNQ

-184 NPGFSE
+184 NPEFSE

-195 SGKTVEELKREVS
+195 SGKTVEELKREVAS
-208 CKKRKIKDGIDN
+208 KKRKIKDGIDN

-234 AWDWSAVE
+234 VLDWSAIE
-242 TNIRVHEYELKR
+242 TNIKVHEYEITQ
-254 LDAQIADRSKAFNET
+254 LDAQIADRSKAFNEI

-284 SSITARQYELK
+284 SSITARQFELK
-295 DKLLAEYNES
+295 DKLLADYNES
-305 RRAHDTVV
+305 RRAHDTAV
-313 QRAISLRNER
+313 QRATTLRNER
-323 RVKALALPR
+323 RVKGLALPR
-332 LGNELQTLKDKREAL
+332 LEKELASLKEKREGL
-347 IAEWRAIKAEI
+347 IAEWRNIKAMT
-358 FTEPDRNEFV
+358 FAEPDRNEFV

-387 LRTAFNAEKSKR
+387 LRTAFNADKSKR
-399 LEYNKTIGI
+399 LESNKTLGI
-408 ETKGAIEAKESE
+408 ETKNAIEAKEAE
-420 IKAINDGCFR
+420 IKAINDGCFK

-442 AYKTTPTEPNV
+442 SYKTEPTEPNI
-453 EPMIAADNTLQE
+453 EPMIEADSSLQE
-465 LKAKAANLQMELDKE
+465 LKAKAANLQTELDKE

-491 LKNKHQEAI
+491 LKSKHQEAI
-500 NAAKVKL
+500 NADKVKL
-507 SNRETIANSNRR
+507 HNRETIANSNKR

-552 EHVESRINGMFRLV
+552 EHVESRINGMFKLV

-580 ETCEATVDGVP
+580 ETCEATVNGVP

-602 AGLDIINAICAAKS
+602 AGLDIINAICAANG

-621 FIDNRESVSEIV
+621 FIDNRESVSDIV
-633 STKSQIV
+633 STQSQIV
-640 NLIVDENCKTLKIQ
+640 NLIVDANCKTLKIM

>member
-1 MRDMREIII
+1 MKEIII

-57 DCQDRKD
+57 DCNDRKD

-101 VEKWAKKRGSA
+101 VEKWTKKRGSA
-112 EETFSGHAVECYY
+112 VETFSGHAVECYY

-167 MLISLAGDVTNQ
+167 MLINLAGDVTNQ

-184 NPGFSE
+184 NPEFSE

-195 SGKTVEELKREVS
+195 SGKTVEELKREVAS
-208 CKKRKIKDGIDN
+208 KKRKIKDGIDN

-234 AWDWSAVE
+234 VLDWSAIE
-242 TNIRVHEYELKR
+242 TNIKVHEYEITQ
-254 LDAQIADRSKAFNET
+254 LDAQIADRSKAFNEI

-284 SSITARQYELK
+284 SGITARQFELK
-295 DKLLAEYNES
+295 DKLLADYNES
-305 RRAHDTVV
+305 RRAHDTAV
-313 QRAISLRNER
+313 QRATTLRNER
-323 RVKALALPR
+323 RVKGLALPR
-332 LGNELQTLKDKREAL
+332 LEKELASLKEKREGL
-347 IAEWRAIKAEI
+347 IAEWRNIKAMT
-358 FTEPDRNEFV
+358 FAEPDRNEFV

-387 LRTAFNAEKSKR
+387 LRTAFNADKSKR
-399 LEYNKTIGI
+399 LESNKTLGI
-408 ETKGAIEAKESE
+408 ETKNAIEAKEAE
-420 IKAINDGCFR
+420 IKAINDSCFK

-442 AYKTTPTEPNV
+442 SYKTEPTEPNI
-453 EPMIAADNTLQE
+453 EPMIEADSTLQE
-465 LKAKAANLQMELDKE
+465 LKAKAANLQTELDKE

-491 LKNKHQEAI
+491 LKSKHQEAI
-500 NAAKVKL
+500 NADKVKL
-507 SNRETIANSNRR
+507 HNRETIANSNKR

-552 EHVESRINGMFRLV
+552 EHVESRINGMFKLV

-580 ETCEATVDGVP
+580 ETCEATVNGVP

-602 AGLDIINAICAAKS
+602 AGLDIINAICAANG

-621 FIDNRESVSEIV
+621 FIDNRESVSDIV
-633 STKSQIV
+633 STQSQIV
-640 NLIVDENCKTLKIQ
+640 NLIVDANCKTLKIM

>member
-1 MRDMREIII
+1 MKEIII

-57 DCQDRKD
+57 DCNDRKD

-101 VEKWAKKRGSA
+101 VEKWTKKRGSA
-112 EETFSGHAVECYY
+112 VETFSGHAVECYY

-167 MLISLAGDVTNQ
+167 MLINLAGDVTNQ

-184 NPGFSE
+184 NPEFSE

-195 SGKTVEELKREVS
+195 SGKTVEELKREVAS
-208 CKKRKIKDGIDN
+208 KKRKIKDGIDN

-234 AWDWSAVE
+234 VLDWSAIE
-242 TNIRVHEYELKR
+242 TNIKVHEYEITQLG
-254 LDAQIADRSKAFNET
+254 AQIADRSKAFNEI

-284 SSITARQYELK
+284 SSITARQFELK
-295 DKLLAEYNES
+295 DKLLADYNES
-305 RRAHDTVV
+305 RRAHDTAV
-313 QRAISLRNER
+313 QRATTLRNER
-323 RVKALALPR
+323 RVKGLALPR
-332 LGNELQTLKDKREAL
+332 LEKELASLKEKREGL
-347 IAEWRAIKAEI
+347 IAEWRNIKAMT
-358 FTEPDRNEFV
+358 FAEPDRNEFV

-387 LRTAFNAEKSKR
+387 LRTAFNADKSKR
-399 LEYNKTIGI
+399 LESNKTLGI
-408 ETKGAIEAKESE
+408 ETKNAIEAKEAE
-420 IKAINDGCFR
+420 IKAINDGCFK

-442 AYKTTPTEPNV
+442 SYKTEPTEPNI
-453 EPMIAADNTLQE
+453 EPMIEADSTLQG
-465 LKAKAANLQMELDKE
+465 LKAKAANLQTELDKE

-491 LKNKHQEAI
+491 LKSKHQEAI
-500 NAAKVKL
+500 NADKVKL
-507 SNRETIANSNRR
+507 HNRETIANSNKR

-552 EHVESRINGMFRLV
+552 EHVESRINGMFKLV

-580 ETCEATVDGVP
+580 ETCEATVNGVP

-602 AGLDIINAICAAKS
+602 AGLDIINAICAANG

-621 FIDNRESVSEIV
+621 FIDNRESVSDIV
-633 STKSQIV
+633 STQSQIV
-640 NLIVDENCKTLKIQ
+640 NLIVDANCKTLKIM

>member
-1 MRDMREIII
+1 MKEIII

-57 DCQDRKD
+57 DCNDRKD

-101 VEKWAKKRGSA
+101 VEKWTKKRGSA
-112 EETFSGHAVECYY
+112 VETFTGHAVECYY

-146 VFKLITNPLFFTSQK
+146 VFKLITNPLFFTAQK

-167 MLISLAGDVTNQ
+167 LLIRLAGDVTDQ
-179 ELVDE
+179 ELMDE
-184 NPGFSE
+184 NPEFAD

-195 SGKTVEELKREVS
+195 SGKTVEELKREVNS
-208 CKKRKIKDGIDN
+208 KKRKIKDGIDS

-234 AWDWSAVE
+234 ERDWSKLEQEVAACE
-242 TNIRVHEYELKR
+242 QRIKDI
-254 LDAQIADRSKAFNET
+254 DAQIADRSKAYNEI
-269 TKHKQEVAKQLSEVK
+269 TKRKQEIAKELSSVK
-284 SSITARQYELK
+284 SGITARQYELK
-295 DKLLAEYNES
+295 DKLLAKYNES
-305 RRAHDTVV
+305 RRAHDTAV
-313 QRAISLRNER
+313 QRAASLRNER
-323 RVKALALPR
+323 RVNALALPR
-332 LGNELQTLKDKREAL
+332 LEKELQTLNEKRETL
-347 IAEWRAIKAEI
+347 IAEWRKIKSEV
-358 FTEPDRNEFV
+358 FVEPDRNEFV
-368 CPTCKRPLEADDVD
+368 CPTCKRPLETDDIE

-387 LRTAFNAEKSKR
+387 LRTSFNADISRR
-399 LEYNKTIGI
+399 LERNKAVGT
-408 ETKGAIEAKESE
+408 ETKNAIEAKTEE
-420 IKAINDGCFR
+420 IKAVNDACFK
-430 LDNEIAEIENSA
+430 LDNEVAEIENSS
-442 AYKTTPTEPNV
+442 AYKDDPALPNI
-453 EPMIAADNTLQE
+453 EPMIEQDGQLKSLIEKAATLQT
-465 LKAKAANLQMELDKE
+465 ELDRE
-480 VSAPDTSDLQE
+480 VSAPDTSDLQDKKRME
-491 LKNKHQEAI
+491 QDTINGNKEWLRDRDI
-500 NAAKVKL
+500 IAASKK
-507 SNRETIANSNRR
+507 R
-519 IKELEDEYKTSQDEL
+519 IQELEEEYKSSQDEL

-552 EHVESRINGMFRLV
+552 EHVESRINGMFKLV

-602 AGLDIINAICAAKS
+602 AGLDIINAICRANN
-616 IIAPI
+616 IVAPI
-621 FIDNRESVSEIV
+621 FIDNRESVSDIV
-633 STKSQIV
+633 STQSQIV
-640 NLIVDENCKTLKIQ
+640 NLIVDANCKTLKIQ